1 MTLNADQLCVLAV
14 VAAKRDQAE
23 TIGADCEK
31 KADAPGNG
39 HSSDF
44 LSGDAVSGVLAGGA
58 GRSTIVVVVVPE
70 VDDHGALLLGLLRR
84 RVVGRRGRGS
94 VRCGCSVWWG
104 CSVRLSVHLLFND
117 YK

>member
-23 TIGADCEK
+23 TVGADCEK

-44 LSGDAVSGVLAGGA
+44 LSGDAVSGVLAGRA
-58 GRSTIVVVVVPE
+58 GRSSIVVVVVSE
-70 VDDHGALLLGLLRR
+70 VDDHGSLLLGLRR
-84 RVVGRRGRGS
+84 RIVSRRRRCA

-104 CSVRLSVHLLFND
+104 CSVRLSVHLFFND